1 MELSVLERAV
11 YSQLFRY
18 AMDAAPTF
26 MQPVVQVELC
36 AVPQAIAVSE
46 RSAIDHRNVRDSAVR
61 SKAGANS

>member
-11 YSQLFRY
+11 YSPLFRY
-18 AMDAAPTF
+18 AMDAAPTS
-26 MQPVVQVELC
+26 MQPVVQVELR

>member
-1 MELSVLERAV
+1 MKNARQIIFSLPILMRYHDA
-11 YSQLFRY
+11 LLCFFR
-18 AMDAAPTF
+18 
-26 MQPVVQVELC
+26 QPVVQVELC